1 MKSNLLFA
9 YLDPGTGSIVAQ
21 SIIGVIA
28 GIGLFGRRLFTG
40 LITKIKHLFG
50 AAKKD

>member
-1 MKSNLLFA
+1 
-9 YLDPGTGSIVAQ
+9 
-21 SIIGVIA
+21 
-28 GIGLFGRRLFTG
+28 LFGRRLFTG